1 MSIATA
7 VLATLNSVISKVL
20 ESPILNID
28 IDLIDMIDIDIEPAR
43 TPFQRCWATPPESFC
58 ILYRKGEVNPMQL

>member
-1 MSIATA
+1 MSTATT

-43 TPFQRCWATPPESFC
+43 TPF
-58 ILYRKGEVNPMQL
+58 